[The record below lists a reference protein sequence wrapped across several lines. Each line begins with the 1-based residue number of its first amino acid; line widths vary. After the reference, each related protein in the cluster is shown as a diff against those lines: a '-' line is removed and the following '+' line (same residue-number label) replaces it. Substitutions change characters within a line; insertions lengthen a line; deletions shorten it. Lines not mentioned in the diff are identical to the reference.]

1 MQNHQFLDHK
11 NYQPAEKRLDIGLIS
26 NYIVC
31 MKNDRILFII
41 GRINY
46 KVNRYLVKELK
57 KQNLGEIS
65 PSHGEIIGS
74 LLLKGSLQMKE
85 IAEII
90 DKDKSTITSLINK
103 LIALDYV
110 EKRKDMADN
119 RISIISLTEKG
130 KALKSSFME
139 ISKKLI
145 TKAYQ
150 GVSEQEKEILNIL
163 LAKLNQS
170 M

>member
-1 MQNHQFLDHK
+1 
-11 NYQPAEKRLDIGLIS
+11 
-26 NYIVC
+26 

-46 KVNRYLVKELK
+46 KVNRFLVKELK
-57 KQNLGEIS
+57 KLNLGEIS

-74 LLLKGSLQMKE
+74 LLLRGSLQMKN

-103 LIALDYV
+103 LINLGYV
-110 EKRKDMADN
+110 DKKKDISDN
-119 RISIISLTEKG
+119 RISIISLTAKG
-130 KALKSSFME
+130 KALKPLFME
-139 ISKKLI
+139 ISEKLE
-145 TKAYQ
+145 TKAFQ
-150 GVSEQEKEILNIL
+150 GVSEQEREILNIL
-163 LAKLNQS
+163 LAKLNKS

>member
-1 MQNHQFLDHK
+1 
-11 NYQPAEKRLDIGLIS
+11 
-26 NYIVC
+26 
-31 MKNDRILFII
+31 
-41 GRINY
+41 
-46 KVNRYLVKELK
+46 
-57 KQNLGEIS
+57 
-65 PSHGEIIGS
+65 
-74 LLLKGSLQMKE
+74 MKE

-110 EKRKDMADN
+110 EKKKDMNDN
-119 RISIISLTEKG
+119 RISIIRLTAKG

-163 LAKLNQS
+163 LAKLNKS

>member
-1 MQNHQFLDHK
+1 
-11 NYQPAEKRLDIGLIS
+11 
-26 NYIVC
+26 

-46 KVNRYLVKELK
+46 KVNRFLVKELK
-57 KQNLGEIS
+57 KHNLGEIS
-65 PSHGEIIGS
+65 PSHGEIIGW
-74 LLLKGSLQMKE
+74 LLLRGSLQMKE

-110 EKRKDMADN
+110 EKKKDMNDN
-119 RISIISLTEKG
+119 RISIISLTAKG
-130 KALKSSFME
+130 KDLKSLFME
-139 ISKKLI
+139 ISEKLI
-145 TKAYQ
+145 TKAFQ
-150 GVSEQEKEILNIL
+150 DISEQEKEILNIL
-163 LAKLNQS
+163 IVKLNNS